1 MLQRGASGDPRWIL
15 SAATAIALWWAQV
28 AASAA
33 QELPTGGGPVPPLRR
48 GAHGQIEIAPP
59 DSVPRPGADKHTMA
73 PAAGAPKPS
82 PSRTGPGGST
92 RAVRDT
98 RPPQPVIMVTP
109 NAPRVRDTAPL
120 GSVVASYSVRMSDGS
135 PFTGTV
141 RFGPPYYDSK
151 GVFAL
156 SGNDIVV
163 NPNGPGI
170 GPNKT
175 TITDHITLETVP

>member
-28 AASAA
+28 ASSAA
-33 QELPTGGGPVPPLRR
+33 QELPARGGPVPPLRR
-48 GAHGQIEIAPP
+48 DTHGQIEIAPP
-59 DSVPRPGADKHTMA
+59 DAVPRPGADKHTMA
-73 PAAGAPKPS
+73 PAAREPKPS
-82 PSRTGPGGST
+82 PPQTGPGGST

-141 RFGPPYYDSK
+141 RFGPPHYDNK